1 LTRVAIGTI
10 YRGQTSTRLQDVG
23 LVKALSTR
31 EGRRIMAAKKK
42 AKAKAKKK

>member
-1 LTRVAIGTI
+1 
-10 YRGQTSTRLQDVG
+10 